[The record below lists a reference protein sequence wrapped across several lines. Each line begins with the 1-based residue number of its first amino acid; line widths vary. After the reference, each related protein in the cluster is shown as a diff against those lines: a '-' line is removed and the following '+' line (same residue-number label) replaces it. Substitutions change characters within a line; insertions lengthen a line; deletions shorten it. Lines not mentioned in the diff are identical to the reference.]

1 MLISIIIPS
10 RDRAVYLKYSVQTAL
25 SIKDNNIEIIISDNA
40 STDHTRE
47 VIRGIDDTRLKYF
60 NTNKRISMRANFEN
74 ALKASSGD
82 YIIFFGDDDGIL
94 PLQFKFLRNILEK
107 HQPDALSWDFLTY
120 TWPIK
125 DYAKKKGSLRFEHRK
140 IYGHVIKSTK
150 KIYLETLLNA
160 ELGRQNYL
168 PRIYHG
174 CMSRK
179 FLDKLVNDEGL
190 YFCSR
195 SPDLHMSFRAA
206 QYGGNFLRINHPFT
220 INGISPAS
228 TGGGARSLDINNK
241 ALSKS
246 FEYKAETETD
256 PVKDVLPLTKSMGFG
271 FLSALETLKHHF
283 PNPPLQLNY
292 NKWYAFCLSTIPKGD
307 TKIETEIMNCVRLHA
322 KNTSTER
329 ELNRI
334 NPRYINIKY
343 KFLRLISKIRHYPF
357 SFRVI
362 AQLNMQNNILTAA
375 KAADIILEQDLKDII
390 EKKTSHKSS
399 VKNAKKRRKRLNR
412 QMFINKVVN
421 FEN

>member
-10 RDRAVYLKYSVQTAL
+10 RDRALYLKYSVQTAL
-25 SIKDNNIEIIISDNA
+25 DIQDDNIEIIISDNA
-40 STDHTRE
+40 STDHTAE

-60 NTNKRISMRANFEN
+60 NTNKRVSMRANFEN
-74 ALKASSGD
+74 ALRASSGD
-82 YIIFFGDDDGIL
+82 YVIFFGDDDGIL
-94 PLQFKFLRNILEK
+94 PLQFKYLRNILENHK
-107 HQPDALSWDFLTY
+107 PDALSWDFLNY

-125 DYAKKKGSLRFEHRK
+125 DYAKKSGGLRFEHRK
-140 IYGHVIKSTK
+140 IYGGIIKSTK

-160 ELGRQNYL
+160 ELGRQNFL

-174 CMSRK
+174 CMSRT
-179 FLDKLVNDEGL
+179 FLDKLVNEEGL

-206 QYGGNFLRINHPFT
+206 QHGGNFLRINHPFT

-228 TGGGARSLDINNK
+228 TGGGTRSIDINNK

-246 FEYKAETETD
+246 LEYKAETEMD
-256 PVKDVLPLTKSMGFG
+256 PIKDVLPLTKSMGFS

-283 PNPPLQLNY
+283 PNPPLQINY
-292 NKWYAFCLSTIPKGD
+292 NKWYAFCLSSIPKGD
-307 TKIETEIMNCVRLHA
+307 TKIASDIMKCISLHA

-334 NPRYINIKY
+334 NPKYIYIKH
-343 KFLRLISKIRHYPF
+343 KFLKLMSKIRHYPF

-362 AQLNMQNNILTAA
+362 AELNMQNNILTAA
-375 KAADIILEQDLKDII
+375 KTADKILKQDLEDII
-390 EKKTSHKSS
+390 EENTTHKICIQ
-399 VKNAKKRRKRLNR
+399 NAKKRGRRLSKQVSNETVY
-412 QMFINKVVN
+412 FTN
-421 FEN
+421 

>member
-25 SIKDNNIEIIISDNA
+25 NIQDKNIEIIISDNA

-47 VIRGIDDTRLKYF
+47 IIRRIDDTRLKYF

-82 YIIFFGDDDGIL
+82 YVIFFGDDDGII
-94 PLQFKFLRNILEK
+94 PQQFKFIRNILEK
-107 HQPDALSWDFLTY
+107 HKPDALSWDFLTY

-125 DYAKKKGSLRFEHRK
+125 DYAKKSGSLRFEHRK
-140 IYGHVIKSTK
+140 IYGNVIKSTK

-160 ELGRQNYL
+160 ELGRHNYL

-179 FLDKLVNDEGL
+179 FLDKLVNEDGL

-228 TGGGARSLDINNK
+228 TGGGSRSTDKNNK

-246 FEYKAETETD
+246 FEYIAETEID
-256 PVKDVLPLTKSMGFG
+256 PIKDVLPLTKSMGFS

-283 PNPPLQLNY
+283 PNPPLQVNY

-307 TKIETEIMNCVRLHA
+307 TKTATEIINCVSLHA
-322 KNTSTER
+322 KKTSTER
-329 ELNRI
+329 ELNSI
-334 NPRYINIKY
+334 NPGYIYIKY
-343 KFLRLISKIRHYPF
+343 KFLRLISKIKHYPF
-357 SFRVI
+357 SFRVF
-362 AQLNMQNNILTAA
+362 AQLNMQNNILSAA
-375 KAADIILEQDLKDII
+375 KAADIVLKQDLKDII
-390 EKKTSHKSS
+390 EEKTSHKSS
-399 VKNAKKRRKRLNR
+399 VKNAKKRGKRLNK
-412 QMFINKVVN
+412 QMITNQLVY

>member
-25 SIKDNNIEIIISDNA
+25 NIQDDNIEIIISDNA
-40 STDHTRE
+40 STDQTKE
-47 VIRGIDDTRLKYF
+47 VIKGIDDTRLKYF
-60 NTNKRISMRANFEN
+60 NTKKRISMRANFEN
-74 ALKASSGD
+74 ALRASSGD
-82 YIIFFGDDDGIL
+82 YVIFFGDDDGIL

-107 HQPDALSWDFLTY
+107 HKPDALSWDFLTY

-125 DYAKKKGSLRFEHRK
+125 DYAKKSGGLRFEHRK
-140 IYGHVIKSTK
+140 IYGKTIKSTK
-150 KIYLETLLNA
+150 KIYLQTLLNA
-160 ELGRQNYL
+160 ELERQNFL

-206 QYGGNFLRINHPFT
+206 QHGGNFLRINHPFT

-228 TGGGARSLDINNK
+228 TGGGSRSIDINNK

-246 FEYKAETETD
+246 LEYIAETEVD
-256 PVKDVLPLTKSMGFG
+256 PIKDVLPLTKSMGFG

-292 NKWYAFCLSTIPKGD
+292 SKWYAFCLSTIPKGD
-307 TKIETEIMNCVRLHA
+307 TKISTEIINCIKLHA

-334 NPRYINIKY
+334 NPRYIYIKH
-343 KFLRLISKIRHYPF
+343 KLLKLISKIRHYPF

-362 AQLNMQNNILTAA
+362 AEINMQNNILTAA
-375 KAADIILEQDLKDII
+375 KTADIILKQDLKDII
-390 EKKTSHKSS
+390 DEKTTHKIS
-399 VKNAKKRRKRLNR
+399 VRNAKKRRKHLIKKESNE
-412 QMFINKVVN
+412 KVY

>member
-10 RDRAVYLKYSVQTAL
+10 RDRALYLKYSLQTAL
-25 SIKDNNIEIIISDNA
+25 NIQDKNIEIIISDNA

-74 ALKASSGD
+74 ALRVSSGD
-82 YIIFFGDDDGIL
+82 YVIFFGDDDGIL
-94 PLQFKFLRNILEK
+94 PLQFKYLRNILEK
-107 HQPDALSWDFLTY
+107 YKPDALSWDFLTY
-120 TWPIK
+120 IWPIK
-125 DYAKKKGSLRFEHRK
+125 DYAKKTGGLRFEHRK
-140 IYGHVIKSTK
+140 IYGCIIKSTK

-160 ELGRQNYL
+160 ELGRQNFL

-174 CMSRK
+174 CMSRT
-179 FLDKLVNDEGL
+179 FLDKLVNEEGL

-206 QYGGNFLRINHPFT
+206 QHGGNFLRINHPFT

-228 TGGGARSLDINNK
+228 TGGGTRSIDINNK

-246 FEYKAETETD
+246 LEYKAETEMD
-256 PVKDVLPLTKSMGFG
+256 PIKDVLPLTKSMGFS

-283 PNPPLQLNY
+283 PNPPLQINY
-292 NKWYAFCLSTIPKGD
+292 NKWYAFCLSSIPKGD
-307 TKIETEIMNCVRLHA
+307 AKIASDIMKYISLHA

-334 NPRYINIKY
+334 NPKYIYIKH
-343 KFLRLISKIRHYPF
+343 KFLKLMSKIRHYPF

-362 AQLNMQNNILTAA
+362 AELNMQNNILTAA
-375 KAADIILEQDLKDII
+375 KIADKILKQDLKDII
-390 EKKTSHKSS
+390 EEKTTHKICIQ
-399 VKNAKKRRKRLNR
+399 NAKKRGRRLSKQVSNETVY
-412 QMFINKVVN
+412 FTN
-421 FEN
+421 

>member
-10 RDRAVYLKYSVQTAL
+10 RDRALYLKYSVQTAL
-25 SIKDNNIEIIISDNA
+25 SIQDNNIEIIISDNA

-60 NTNKRISMRANFEN
+60 NTNKRVSMRANFEN

-82 YIIFFGDDDGIL
+82 YVIFFGDDDGIL

-107 HQPDALSWDFLTY
+107 HKPDALSWDFLTY

-140 IYGHVIKSTK
+140 IYGNVLKSTK
-150 KIYLETLLNA
+150 KIYLDTLLNA

-179 FLDKLVNDEGL
+179 FLDKLVNNEGL

-206 QYGGNFLRINHPFT
+206 QHGGNFLRINHPFT

-283 PNPPLQLNY
+283 PNPPLQVNY
-292 NKWYAFCLSTIPKGD
+292 KKWYAFCLSTIPKGD
-307 TKIETEIMNCVRLHA
+307 TKIATEIINCIRLHA
-322 KNTSTER
+322 KNTATER

-334 NPRYINIKY
+334 NPRYIYIKH
-343 KFLRLISKIRHYPF
+343 KFLKFISKIRHYPF

-362 AQLNMQNNILTAA
+362 TQLNMQNNILTAV
-375 KAADIILEQDLKDII
+375 KAADIILKQDLKNII
-390 EKKTSHKSS
+390 EEKTSYKIS
-399 VKNAKKRRKRLNR
+399 VKNAKKRGKNLNK
-412 QMFINKVVN
+412 QLNTNKIVY